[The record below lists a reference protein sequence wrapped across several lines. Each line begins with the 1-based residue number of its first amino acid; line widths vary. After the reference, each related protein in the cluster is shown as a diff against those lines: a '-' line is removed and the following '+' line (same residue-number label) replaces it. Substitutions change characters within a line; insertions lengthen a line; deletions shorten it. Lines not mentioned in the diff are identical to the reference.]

1 MNELTEFSVVFK
13 TNGADDMQRVLTEIN
28 QGLDDTSEAFSGAI
42 KQAGGFGD
50 SVASMASRLTKMA
63 TAFFGVQQLIS
74 GAFNVNNEILQLNS
88 MADAAGVAA
97 EKIET
102 LAIATREFGGTN
114 ESAGSVFTNLSNM
127 MTKISQ
133 GIISDE
139 QRLAM
144 ARYGVSY
151 MGSNGLAN
159 AEEMLYNIAEV
170 MPGLSAGE
178 RQDLGKA
185 MGLDRAT
192 INYLARGVDNLR
204 RTITEAADKVSLSGD
219 AQRMQAAELANAQLE
234 LKKSWDQ
241 FLIQITPLLTN
252 LLYLLQPV
260 VDSANWL
267 TGGVRYIFDS
277 FRAWFGGN
285 EDELTVANASNPYV
299 RWKFGDEEVDAM
311 VAAAR
316 NNLNAANNPLAAGA
330 TYATEKSNYEQSI
343 SIGEI
348 NIEDKSGTVKGKASA
363 LSQEINNA
371 LRTLT
376 LSPATLSK
384 SVR

>member
-1 MNELTEFSVVFK
+1 MNELSEFFVSFK
-13 TNGADDMQRVLTEIN
+13 TSGLAETQLALEAIN
-28 QGLDDTSEAFSGAI
+28 KALDGTSESLEQSASNSSD
-42 KQAGGFGD
+42 FGN
-50 SVASMASRLTKMA
+50 SLSSMAGRLTKMA
-63 TAFFGVQQLIS
+63 GAFFGVQQLIS
-74 GAFNVNNEILQLNS
+74 GVFNVNNEILQLNS

-97 EKIET
+97 EKIES

-170 MPGLSAGE
+170 MPQLTAGE

-192 INYLARGVDNLR
+192 INFLARGIENLR
-204 RTITEAADKVSLSGD
+204 RAMNEAADKVSLSGD
-219 AQRMQAAELANAQLE
+219 AQRMQAAELAAAQLE

-252 LLYLLQPV
+252 LLYLLQPILDV
-260 VDSANWL
+260 LNWL
-267 TGGVRYIFDS
+267 IGGIRYIIDS
-277 FRAWFGGN
+277 FRIWFGAD
-285 EDELTVANASNPYV
+285 EDELTVANANNPYV
-299 RWKFGDEEVDAM
+299 RWKYGDEEVDLM
-311 VAAAR
+311 VQNAR
-316 NNLNAANNPLAAGA
+316 NNLNAANNPLSAGSS
-330 TYATEKSNYEQSI
+330 YLTEKSNYEQSI

-363 LSQEINNA
+363 LSQELNNA
-371 LRTLT
+371 LRGLA
-376 LSPATLSK
+376 LSPATIAK

>member
-1 MNELTEFSVVFK
+1 MNELSEFFVSFK
-13 TNGADDMQRVLTEIN
+13 TSGLAETQLALESIN
-28 QGLDDTSEAFSGAI
+28 KALDDTSASLEQS
-42 KQAGGFGD
+42 AGSSSDFGN
-50 SVASMASRLTKMA
+50 SLSSMAGRLTKMA
-63 TAFFGVQQLIS
+63 GAFFGVQQLIS
-74 GAFNVNNEILQLNS
+74 GVFNVNNEILQLHS

-178 RQDLGKA
+178 RQDLGSA
-185 MGLDRAT
+185 MGIDRAT
-192 INYLARGVDNLR
+192 INFLARGIENLR
-204 RTITEAADKVSLSGD
+204 RTLNEAADKVSLSGD
-219 AQRMQAAELANAQLE
+219 AQRMQAAELSAAQLE

-241 FLIQITPLLTN
+241 FLIQITPLLVN
-252 LLYLLQPV
+252 LLYILQPV
-260 VDSANWL
+260 IDLLSWVMGLIRFAVDAFAWLFGKDINEVAIDNAN
-267 TGGVRYIFDS
+267 
-277 FRAWFGGN
+277 
-285 EDELTVANASNPYV
+285 NPFV
-299 RWKFGDEEVDAM
+299 NWVFGDEEVDLM
-311 VAAAR
+311 VQNAR
-316 NNLNAANNPLAAGA
+316 NNLNAANNPLSAGA
-330 TYATEKSNYEQSI
+330 SYLTEKSNYEQSI

-371 LRTLT
+371 LRGLS